1 MREEPLRSARRAI
14 DLEPLLRP
22 RSVAVLGASDRP
34 SPGRMIIES
43 LDRIGFPG
51 PIYPVNPKD
60 KTLFGRRSYPSIA
73 DLPEAVDVLAICVNH
88 TRVLEH
94 MRPAALRG
102 VRAAIIFDGGF
113 AERGDDGRRRQD
125 ELVAICREGGIA
137 LCGPNCMGVVS
148 PHARSSVYIQALRDP
163 ARLGGDVGLI
173 SQSGSICI
181 GLLADCRRFG
191 WSHVISSGNEA
202 VLAAVDFLEYLI
214 DDPATRVIALFLE
227 TVREPARFVAALDR
241 AADRGKPVVVLKVG
255 RSERAR
261 RAITSH
267 TGGLAGEVRV
277 FSAVLRAHRA
287 IEVGELDEMVEVL
300 ACCQGSRRPSGR
312 RLAVMTASGGQAEL
326 LLDLATAAGLS
337 LPPLSPAARDEL
349 QRALGSLTGDG
360 NPLDAWGNGDYAT
373 NFPRAISLLGADP
386 GYDAVTFCSDSFD
399 DQPYGTPERLM
410 AYARVLAEGAARS
423 SKPFY
428 YMTTRSGI
436 FRRDVLAYLRST
448 ASPVIG
454 GRDGASERSTDSR
467 AGPSLAR
474 QPARPTPVAPT
485 ARRLLAAGRRQH
497 SRADAKRVL
506 AEAGL
511 PVAGE
516 RLVSALP
523 EARAAA
529 VALGYPIALKVVSDD
544 IPHRTEL
551 GLVAVGLRDER
562 ELALEWERM
571 SRRLEETGKRGAI
584 AGFLIQEMARDG
596 FEVFAGVSVDPDWGP
611 VLAFGAGGVLVE
623 ALGDVALR
631 PLPLR
636 DGEAEA
642 MIAETRA
649 GALLA
654 GYRGRPPGDVLALA
668 RCLTALADFAWA
680 EREHVAEIDVNPIV
694 VRERG
699 RGCVVVDALIVPRA
713 VAAPPGPAVP

>member
-1 MREEPLRSARRAI
+1 MVPARRAI

-51 PIYPVNPKD
+51 PIYPVNPKYE
-60 KTLFGRRSYPSIA
+60 TLFGRPCYPSVA

-94 MRPAALRG
+94 MRPAALGG

-113 AERGDDGRRRQD
+113 AERGDEGRRRQD

-148 PHARSSVYIQALRDP
+148 PHARSSVYIQTLRDP
-163 ARLGGDVGLI
+163 ALLAGDVGLI

-227 TVREPARFVAALDR
+227 TVREPDRFVAALDR

-267 TGGLAGEVRV
+267 TGGLAGETRV

-300 ACCQGSRRPSGR
+300 ACCQGPRWPSGR

-337 LPPLSPAARDEL
+337 LPPLSPAARDEI

-386 GYDAVTFCSDSFD
+386 SYDAVTFCSDSFD
-399 DQPYGTPERLM
+399 DQPFGTPERLM

-436 FRRDVLAYLRST
+436 FRRDVLAYLREHGI
-448 ASPVIG
+448 PVVG
-454 GRDGASERSTDSR
+454 GTRQGLGAIDR
-467 AGPSLAR
+467 LAR
-474 QPARPTPVAPT
+474 WTEPPAPPRPADSGRTG
-485 ARRLLAAGRRQH
+485 RLDRLLAAGWRPSVH
-497 SRADAKRVL
+497 EHDAKRLL

-511 PVAGE
+511 PVVGE
-516 RLVSALP
+516 RLVTALP

-529 VALGYPIALKVVSDD
+529 MALGYPIALKVVSDD
-544 IPHRTEL
+544 IPHRSEL

-562 ELALEWERM
+562 ELGLEWERM
-571 SRRLEETGKRGAI
+571 SRRLEETGKRGTI
-584 AGFLIQEMARDG
+584 AGFLIQELARDG
-596 FEVFAGVSVDPDWGP
+596 LEVFAGVSTDPDWGP

-623 ALGDVALR
+623 TLADVALR
-631 PLPLR
+631 PLPLK
-636 DGEAEA
+636 DGDAEA

-680 EREHVAEIDVNPIV
+680 EREQLAEIDVNPIV

-713 VAAPPGPAVP
+713 VAAPSGSA

>member
-1 MREEPLRSARRAI
+1 M
-14 DLEPLLRP
+14 DLAPLLRP

-51 PIYPVNPKD
+51 QIYPVNPKYE
-60 KTLFGRRSYPSIA
+60 TLFGRPCYPSIA
-73 DLPEAVDVLAICVNH
+73 DLPEAVDLLAVCVNH
-88 TRVLEH
+88 ARVLEH
-94 MRPAALRG
+94 MRPAAQRG

-113 AERGDDGRRRQD
+113 AERGDEGRRRQD
-125 ELVAICREGGIA
+125 ELVGICREAGIA
-137 LCGPNCMGVVS
+137 LCGPNCMGVVN
-148 PHARSSVYIQALRDP
+148 PHARSSIYIQTLADP
-163 ARLGGDVGLI
+163 ALLAGNVGLI

-202 VLAAVDFLEYLI
+202 VLPAVDYLDYLI

-227 TVREPARFVAALDR
+227 TVREPERFVAALDR

-255 RSERAR
+255 RSDRAR

-267 TGGLAGEVRV
+267 TGGLAGEARV

-300 ACCQGSRRPSGR
+300 ACCQGPRWPTGR

-326 LLDLATAAGLS
+326 ILDLATAAGLD
-337 LPPLSPAARDEL
+337 LPPLSDASRGAMK
-349 QRALGSLTGDG
+349 QSIGTLTGDG

-373 NFPRAISLLGADP
+373 NFPRAISLLGADSS
-386 GYDAVTFCSDSFD
+386 YDAVTFCSDSFD
-399 DQPYGTPERLM
+399 DQPFGTPERLM
-410 AYARVLAEGAARS
+410 AYARLLAEGAAES
-423 SKPFY
+423 PKPFY

-436 FRRDVLAYLRST
+436 FRRDVLAFLRERGI
-448 ASPVIG
+448 PVIG
-454 GRDGASERSTDSR
+454 GTRQGLGAIDRLARWTESPGAPRPGSGR
-467 AGPSLAR
+467 AGRLASLLAGG
-474 QPARPTPVAPT
+474 PRPTI
-485 ARRLLAAGRRQH
+485 H
-497 SRADAKRVL
+497 EHDAKRLL

-511 PVAGE
+511 PVVGE
-516 RLVSALP
+516 RLVAGLP

-529 VALGYPIALKVVSDD
+529 VALGYPVVLKAVSDD
-544 IPHRTEL
+544 IPHRSEL
-551 GLVAVGLRDER
+551 GLVAVGLSDEHD
-562 ELALEWERM
+562 LTGAWERM
-571 SRRLEETGKRGAI
+571 SRRLDETGKRGVI
-584 AGFLIQEMARDG
+584 AGFLVQEMAQDG
-596 FEVFAGVSVDPDWGP
+596 LEVFAGMNTDPDWGP

-623 ALGDVALR
+623 ALADVALR

-636 DGEAEA
+636 DGDAEA

-654 GYRGRPPGDVLALA
+654 GYRGRPPGDSAALA

-680 EREHVAEIDVNPIV
+680 ERHYLAEIDVNPIV
-694 VRERG
+694 VSERG
-699 RGCVVVDALIVPRA
+699 CAVVDALIVPR
-713 VAAPPGPAVP
+713 GDPA

>member
-1 MREEPLRSARRAI
+1 
-14 DLEPLLRP
+14 
-22 RSVAVLGASDRP
+22 
-34 SPGRMIIES
+34 MIIES

-51 PIYPVNPKD
+51 QIYPVNPKYE
-60 KTLFGRRSYPSIA
+60 TLFGRPCYPSIA
-73 DLPEAVDVLAICVNH
+73 DLPEAVDLLAVCVNH
-88 TRVLEH
+88 ARVLEH
-94 MRPAALRG
+94 MRPAARRG

-113 AERGDDGRRRQD
+113 AERGDEGRRRQD
-125 ELVAICREGGIA
+125 ELVGICREAGIA
-137 LCGPNCMGVVS
+137 LCGPNCMGVVN
-148 PHARSSVYIQALRDP
+148 PHARSSIYIQTLADP
-163 ARLGGDVGLI
+163 ALLAGNVGLI

-202 VLAAVDFLEYLI
+202 VLPAVDYLEYLI

-227 TVREPARFVAALDR
+227 TVREPERFVAALDR

-267 TGGLAGEVRV
+267 TGGLAGEARV

-300 ACCQGSRRPSGR
+300 ACCQGPRWPTGR

-326 LLDLATAAGLS
+326 ILDLATAAGLH
-337 LPPLSPAARDEL
+337 LPPLSDAARGAMK
-349 QRALGSLTGDG
+349 QSIGTLTGDG

-399 DQPYGTPERLM
+399 DQPFGTPERLM
-410 AYARVLAEGAARS
+410 AYARLLAEGAAES
-423 SKPFY
+423 PKPFY

-436 FRRDVLAYLRST
+436 FRRDVLAFLRERGI
-448 ASPVIG
+448 PVIG
-454 GRDGASERSTDSR
+454 GTRQGLGAIDRLARWTESPGAPRPGSGR
-467 AGPSLAR
+467 AGRLAALLAGG
-474 QPARPTPVAPT
+474 PRPTI
-485 ARRLLAAGRRQH
+485 H
-497 SRADAKRVL
+497 EHDAKRVL

-511 PVAGE
+511 PVVGE
-516 RLVSALP
+516 RLVTGLP

-529 VALGYPIALKVVSDD
+529 VALGYPIVLKAVSDD
-544 IPHRTEL
+544 IPHRSEL
-551 GLVAVGLRDER
+551 GLVAVGLADER
-562 ELALEWERM
+562 DLTGAWERM
-571 SRRLEETGKRGAI
+571 SRRLDETGKRGVI
-584 AGFLIQEMARDG
+584 AGFLVQEMAHDG
-596 FEVFAGVSVDPDWGP
+596 LEVFAGVNTDPDWGP

-636 DGEAEA
+636 DGDAEA

-654 GYRGRPPGDVLALA
+654 GYRGRPPGDLAALA

-680 EREHVAEIDVNPIV
+680 ERDHVAEIDVNPIV
-694 VRERG
+694 VSERG
-699 RGCVVVDALIVPRA
+699 CAVVDALIVPRDR
-713 VAAPPGPAVP
+713 PS